1 MFYIDPLKEETM
13 SLKPWLALYHDV
25 ISEREMAV
33 VKELAV
39 PKVNNMTS
47 CLQLLMWGVIYLVK
61 LIDVSST

>member
-47 CLQLLMWGVIYLVK
+47 CLQLLMCGR
-61 LIDVSST
+61 DQFS